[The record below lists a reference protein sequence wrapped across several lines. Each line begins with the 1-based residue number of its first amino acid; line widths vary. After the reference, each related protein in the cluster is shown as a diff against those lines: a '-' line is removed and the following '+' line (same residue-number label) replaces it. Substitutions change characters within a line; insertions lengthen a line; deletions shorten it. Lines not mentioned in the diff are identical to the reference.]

1 MSTHDQ
7 DAALA
12 EELKAHHG
20 VMIRDLDRLSRDLV
34 DAATSGNAPAP
45 AKRNLEAWVRDVL
58 VPHAEEE
65 EATTYRAAGGLP
77 EGALLIK
84 SMLAEHVLIRQT
96 AASVATATNAVEAA
110 TYGRA
115 LFDIFDSHQRKE
127 NDLILPLLVN
137 SDAVSLT
144 SVMGG
149 VHGHGHMHGHPDRR
163 GE

>member
-7 DAALA
+7 DAIVA

-20 VMIRDLDRLSRDLV
+20 VMIKDLGRLSTDLV
-34 DAATSGNAPAP
+34 DAVTSGSDAAQ
-45 AKRNLEAWVRDVL
+45 AKRSLEEWVRDVL

-65 EATTYRAAGGLP
+65 EATTYRAAGSLP

-84 SMLAEHVLIRQT
+84 SMLAEHALIRQT
-96 AASVATATNAVEAA
+96 AAHMSAATDVVEAA

-144 SVMGG
+144 SIMGS
-149 VHGHGHMHGHPDRR
+149 GHGHAHHHAP
-163 GE
+163 